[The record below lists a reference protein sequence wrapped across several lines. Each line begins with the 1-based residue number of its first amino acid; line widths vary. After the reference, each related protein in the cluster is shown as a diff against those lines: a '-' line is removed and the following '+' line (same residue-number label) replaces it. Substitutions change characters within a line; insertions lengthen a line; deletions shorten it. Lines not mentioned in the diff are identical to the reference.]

1 MGMSKEEIMYYIYCY
16 TNKINGHK
24 YIGQTSYPARR
35 KSEHRYAAFT
45 PSSEEYNLLFHK
57 KLRQYGEENFSFE
70 ILEEIDSNDLKI
82 VDNKESYWIEKM
94 SSHVKTGK
102 GYNLTLGGQGLGRHK
117 KISEEKIRLI
127 VELLGNSQLT
137 QKAIAEQVGVSQST
151 IININRGIGFQV
163 PGVSYPVR
171 QNGIS
176 DNIKQGIAYLLI
188 NTNKTRQ
195 QIADEMGVSLST
207 VKRIKSG
214 ETKVEGYN
222 FPIR

>member
-1 MGMSKEEIMYYIYCY
+1 MYYIYCY
-16 TNKINGHK
+16 TNNINNHK
-24 YIGQTSYPARR
+24 YVGQTSYPARR
-35 KSEHRYAAFT
+35 KSEHKYVAFT

-70 ILEEIDSNDLKI
+70 ILEEIDTNDLDL
-82 VDNKESYWIEKM
+82 VDSREAYWIEKL

-102 GYNLTLGGQGLGRHK
+102 GYNLTLGGQSLGRHK
-117 KISEEKIRLI
+117 ENTEEKVRL
-127 VELLGNSQLT
+127 VVKLLGENQLT
-137 QKAIAEQVGVSQST
+137 QKAIAEQVGLSQGT
-151 IININRGIGFQV
+151 IININRGIGFQI
-163 PGVSYPVR
+163 PGISYPVR

-176 DNIKQGIAYLLI
+176 DDVKQGIAYLLT
-188 NTNKTRQ
+188 NTKKTRQ

-214 ETKVEGYN
+214 ETKVEGYS

>member
-1 MGMSKEEIMYYIYCY
+1 MYYIYCY
-16 TNKINGHK
+16 TNNINDHK
-24 YIGQTSYPARR
+24 YVGQTSYPARR
-35 KSEHRYAAFT
+35 KSEHKYTAFT

-70 ILEEIDSNDLKI
+70 ILEEIDTNDLDL
-82 VDNKESYWIEKM
+82 VDSREAYWIEKL

-102 GYNLTLGGQGLGRHK
+102 GYNLTLGGQSLGRHK
-117 KISEEKIRLI
+117 EITEEKVRLVI
-127 VELLGNSQLT
+127 KLLDENQLT
-137 QKAIAEQVGVSQST
+137 QKAIAEQVGLSQGT
-151 IININRGIGFQV
+151 IININRGIGFQI

-176 DNIKQGIAYLLI
+176 DDVKQGIAYLLT
-188 NTNKTRQ
+188 NTKKTRQ

-214 ETKVEGYN
+214 EIKVEGYS

>member
-1 MGMSKEEIMYYIYCY
+1 MYYIYCY
-16 TNKINGHK
+16 TNNINNHK
-24 YIGQTSYPARR
+24 YVGQTSYPARR
-35 KSEHRYAAFT
+35 KSEHKYVAFT

-70 ILEEIDSNDLKI
+70 ILEEIDTNDLDL
-82 VDNKESYWIEKM
+82 VDSREASWIEKL

-102 GYNLTLGGQGLGRHK
+102 GYNLTLGGQSLGRHK
-117 KISEEKIRLI
+117 EITEEKVRL
-127 VELLGNSQLT
+127 VVKLLGENQLT
-137 QKAIAEQVGVSQST
+137 QKAIAEQVGLSQGT
-151 IININRGIGFQV
+151 IININRGIGFQI
-163 PGVSYPVR
+163 PGISYPVR

-176 DNIKQGIAYLLI
+176 DDVKQGIAYLLT
-188 NTNKTRQ
+188 NTKKTRQ

-214 ETKVEGYN
+214 ETKVEGYS

>member
-1 MGMSKEEIMYYIYCY
+1 MYYIYCY
-16 TNKINGHK
+16 TNNINGHK
-24 YIGQTSYPARR
+24 YVGQTSYPVRR
-35 KSEHRYAAFT
+35 KSEHKYAAFT
-45 PSSEEYNLLFHK
+45 PGSEEYNLLFHK

-70 ILEEIDSNDLKI
+70 ILEEIETNDLDL
-82 VDNKESYWIEKM
+82 VDSREVYWIKKL

-102 GYNLTLGGQGLGRHK
+102 GYNLTLGGQSLGRHK
-117 KISEEKIRLI
+117 EITEEKVRL
-127 VELLGNSQLT
+127 VVKLLGENQLT
-137 QKAIAEQVGVSQST
+137 QKAIAEQVGLSQGT
-151 IININRGIGFQV
+151 IININRGIGFQI

-176 DNIKQGIAYLLI
+176 DDIKQGIAYLLT
-188 NTNKTRQ
+188 NTKKTRQ

-214 ETKVEGYN
+214 ETKVEGYS

>member
-1 MGMSKEEIMYYIYCY
+1 MYYIYCY
-16 TNKINGHK
+16 TNKINDHK

-35 KSEHRYAAFT
+35 KSEHKYAAFT

-70 ILEEIDSNDLKI
+70 ILEEINTNDLSL
-82 VDNKESYWIEKM
+82 VDSRESYWIEKL

-117 KISEEKIRLI
+117 QISEEKIRLVI
-127 VELLGNSQLT
+127 KLLADSQLT
-137 QKAIAEQVGVSQST
+137 QKAIAEQVGLSQST
-151 IININRGIGFQV
+151 IININRGIGFQI

-171 QNGIS
+171 LNGIS
-176 DNIKQGIAYLLI
+176 DNVKQGIAYLLT
-188 NTNKTRQ
+188 NTKKTRQ

-214 ETKVEGYN
+214 EIKVEGYS

>member
-1 MGMSKEEIMYYIYCY
+1 MYYIYCY
-16 TNKINGHK
+16 TNNINGHK
-24 YIGQTSYPARR
+24 YVGQTSYPARR
-35 KSEHRYAAFT
+35 KSEHKYAAFT

-70 ILEEIDSNDLKI
+70 ILEEIETNDLDL
-82 VDNKESYWIEKM
+82 VDSREVHWIEKL

-102 GYNLTLGGQGLGRHK
+102 GYNLTLGGQSLGRHK
-117 KISEEKIRLI
+117 EITEEKVRL
-127 VELLGNSQLT
+127 VVKLLGENQLT
-137 QKAIAEQVGVSQST
+137 QKAIAEQVRLSQGT
-151 IININRGIGFQV
+151 IININRGIGFQI
-163 PGVSYPVR
+163 PGISYPVR

-176 DNIKQGIAYLLI
+176 DDIKQGIAYLLT
-188 NTNKTRQ
+188 NTKKTRQ

-214 ETKVEGYN
+214 ETKVEGYS

>member
-1 MGMSKEEIMYYIYCY
+1 MYYIYCY

-24 YIGQTSYPARR
+24 YVGQTSYPARR
-35 KSEHRYAAFT
+35 RSEHRYAAFT
-45 PSSEEYNLLFHK
+45 PNSSEYNFLFHK

-70 ILEEIDSNDLKI
+70 ILEEIDTNDLSL
-82 VDNKESYWIEKM
+82 VDNREAYWIKEL

-102 GYNLTLGGQGLGRHK
+102 GYNLTLGGQSLGRHK
-117 KISEEKIRLI
+117 EITEEKIRLVI
-127 VELLGNSQLT
+127 KLLGENQLT
-137 QKAIAEQVGVSQST
+137 QKAIAKQVGLSEGT
-151 IININRGIGFQV
+151 IININRGIGFQI

-176 DNIKQGIAYLLI
+176 DEVKQGIAYLLT
-188 NTNKTRQ
+188 NTKKTRQ

-214 ETKVEGYN
+214 ETKVEGYS
-222 FPIR
+222 FPLR